1 MMSDDIEFLKDLI
14 RIDSSTANGNETAV
28 AKLIQAKL
36 ASAGIDSKLV
46 EYAPG
51 RDSLVA
57 DLNPDAPGPVLGFTG
72 HEDVVNPGDLDT
84 WTHNPY
90 EPYIDGDKLYGR
102 GAADMKSGLA
112 GLVLTLIRLKKAG
125 FPHHVRLLA
134 TVGEEY
140 GAYGAKQLTELGYA
154 DDLSALLVG
163 EGGDKKLKTGHGG
176 SYNYQIISRGKSAHS
191 SRPDLGI
198 NAIEKLA
205 DFITEERHLFDDAPQ
220 YPALGPFVHTI
231 TIINGGKQVNTL
243 PDYAELRGNARPTPA
258 FLNAEVTKRLQGLA
272 EKLTNNGQPGSLE
285 FHLIHSFIPV
295 NDNPDSKA
303 INTLSD
309 AVEQVRGV
317 KLEREFTN
325 GATDASEFVKSPHH
339 FDVAWY
345 GPTNDGEN
353 QSHKVNEYVSIKH
366 YEDAINIYEEFAK
379 RYFA

>member
-1 MMSDDIEFLKDLI
+1 M
-14 RIDSSTANGNETAV
+14 
-28 AKLIQAKL
+28 
-36 ASAGIDSKLV
+36 
-46 EYAPG
+46 
-51 RDSLVA
+51 
-57 DLNPDAPGPVLGFTG
+57 
-72 HEDVVNPGDLDT
+72 
-84 WTHNPY
+84 
-90 EPYIDGDKLYGR
+90 
-102 GAADMKSGLA
+102 
-112 GLVLTLIRLKKAG
+112 
-125 FPHHVRLLA
+125 
-134 TVGEEY
+134 
-140 GAYGAKQLTELGYA
+140 
-154 DDLSALLVG
+154 LVG
-163 EGGDKKLKTGHGG
+163 EGGDKTLKTGHGG
-176 SYNYQIISRGKSAHS
+176 SYNYKIISRGKSAHS

-339 FDVAWY
+339 FDVP
-345 GPTNDGEN
+345 GTVRPTTARI
-353 QSHKVNEYVSIKH
+353 SHTRSTSTSRSSTTKTPSTFTRNSRSATSPKLKKTPAMAFLF
-366 YEDAINIYEEFAK
+366 DLK
-379 RYFA
+379 